1 MFGKKKC
8 KNCGEKINNKY
19 NFCPYCR
26 MRLNDAEPD
35 DDWGILGKNDLTPLD
50 GFMTHPGFSNLFNS
64 LVKNL
69 SKEIMELERTDK
81 KQNKL
86 GAGKR
91 NAEFPLFSSQA
102 RKKGIGIS
110 IYTSGNMTPK
120 IMLSPLGENKKEI
133 RKKISQNSKI
143 FEQTTEKFIGLPK
156 EEAETNIR
164 RLSKKIIY
172 EIYLPDVK
180 SLKDISI
187 AQLENSIEI
196 KALGKNRVFYKIV
209 PVNLPIKKYNLS
221 KEKLVLEFDAEE

>member
-1 MFGKKKC
+1 MFSKKKC

-50 GFMTHPGFSNLFNS
+50 GFMMHPGFSNLFNS

-69 SKEIMELERTDK
+69 SKEFMELERTDK
-81 KQNKL
+81 KQKKL
-86 GAGKR
+86 DAGK
-91 NAEFPLFSSQA
+91 N
-102 RKKGIGIS
+102 GIGIS
-110 IYTSGNMTPK
+110 IYTSGNMSPK

-133 RKKISQNSKI
+133 RKKISQNPKI

-209 PVNLPIKKYNLS
+209 PVNLPIKKYNLA